1 MSIPKV
7 IHYCWFGKSEPPVS
21 VKKCIASWK
30 KHCPGYEIKR
40 WDETNVDI
48 NENLYAKQAY
58 EAGKWAFGQRLFS
71 TEKLYM
77 SRAGSTS
84 TPGRGAY
91 KKSRRPDRKLRRLFR
106 L

>member
-48 NENLYAKQAY
+48 NV
-58 EAGKWAFGQRLFS
+58 
-71 TEKLYM
+71 
-77 SRAGSTS
+77 
-84 TPGRGAY
+84 
-91 KKSRRPDRKLRRLFR
+91 
-106 L
+106 